1 MTISTQHP
9 HSLSTYARQQWLL
22 QGCTHSDP
30 VIMIDLNY
38 AEDKQLLF
46 CENIFLH
53 LWCPGKWGIVIEMH
67 TSLSVDLIN
76 QLSTGSCVGW
86 FDCIKRISSTT
97 PGWYRRPTQSSGSE
111 IMLWQSSEN
120 TELFVPLALCHLSVI
135 PKVDSI
141 FTTWH
146 TITKTFLPKSELAS
160 LCFPL
165 SWFTNSCFTC
175 QRGTHLSVLKR

>member
-1 MTISTQHP
+1 MLKTSNYFLWKYIPTPLMSRQMITEA
-9 HSLSTYARQQWLL
+9 LSSK
-22 QGCTHSDP
+22 CTH
-30 VIMIDLNY
+30 V
-38 AEDKQLLF
+38 
-46 CENIFLH
+46 
-53 LWCPGKWGIVIEMH
+53 
-67 TSLSVDLIN
+67 SLSVDLIN

-86 FDCIKRISSTT
+86 FDCIKRITSTT

-175 QRGTHLSVLKR
+175 QRGTHLSVLKC